1 VSQPVHRIPH
11 PVPLRHP
18 GMAVRLRF
26 AIAAEELRRLVQ
38 NETVRRSAWGRP
50 RISRSYELQFDT
62 PDLALRD
69 HGVALSL
76 RRVSGAWTQAL
87 TEGSPGGSGARAYEW
102 PVRRRALDLSLAST
116 TPLAKLLGKKR
127 IRSDLSAIF
136 STRLRRKA
144 WLLKLDGG
152 ATVGLHLDSG
162 ELAAGG
168 RRERI
173 RDLSIDLTTGAPSF
187 AYGLGL
193 ELMDAVALR
202 LEPRSVTERGY
213 RLLSGKPEPARKA
226 VRPALIPEM
235 TPVEALQR
243 IAATCIGQIQAN
255 EAGFL
260 EGEDPEYL
268 HQLRVG
274 WRRLRSALSM
284 LRDPAWKE
292 ALEPLRPD
300 LRWLSRSLNTAR
312 NWDVFATEM
321 LPPVLRG
328 LSRRAD
334 PSRSR
339 ELAALRRR
347 CNRMRE
353 RYDDTARDAVRSE
366 RYHRLLLKLG
376 RLLAAPT
383 VWSPAERLGG
393 AQRSVRDL
401 AAAALQRRDRKL
413 RKLGRHVVTASA
425 ADRHQVR
432 IEAKKLRYTGEFF
445 VSLFS
450 RKKAKRYAAR
460 LADLQEVLGVV
471 NDAVN
476 SAEMIAEAAHSGKV
490 PLHGNTVE
498 LAAAWLAKIEAEK
511 LSRLRKSWTRFSR
524 QRPFWAGA

>member
-1 VSQPVHRIPH
+1 MPA
-11 PVPLRHP
+11 PVPMRHP
-18 GMAVRLRF
+18 GMAVSLRF
-26 AIAAEELRRLVQ
+26 AIAAEALRRLGR
-38 NETVRRSAWGRP
+38 NETVQRSAWGRP
-50 RISRSYELQFDT
+50 RTGHAYGVHFDT
-62 PDLALRD
+62 EDLALRD
-69 HGVALSL
+69 RGIALSL
-76 RRVSGAWTQAL
+76 RRVSGAWVQTLA
-87 TEGSPGGSGARAYEW
+87 EERPRGSVPRAYEW
-102 PVRRRALDLSLAST
+102 PVSRQTPDLSLAGT
-116 TPLAKLLGKKR
+116 TPSAKLFGKKR
-127 IRSDLSAIF
+127 IRNRLTAIF
-136 STRLRRKA
+136 STRLRRKT
-144 WLLKLDGG
+144 WLLKLDGA

-162 ELAAGG
+162 EIAAGG
-168 RRERI
+168 RRERV
-173 RDLSIDLTTGAPSF
+173 RDLGIELIAGDPSSAYAF
-187 AYGLGL
+187 AL
-193 ELMDAVALR
+193 ELMDTVALR

-213 RLLSGKPEPARKA
+213 RLFSGKPAPPRKA
-226 VRPALIPEM
+226 VRPALTPEM

-243 IAATCIGQIQAN
+243 IAVTCIDQIQAN

-260 EGEDPEYL
+260 EGGDPEYL

-284 LRDPAWKE
+284 LRDPGWKE
-292 ALEPLRPD
+292 GLEPLRPD

-312 NWDVFATEM
+312 NWDVFAIEI
-321 LPPVLRG
+321 LPPVLGG

-339 ELAALRRR
+339 ELTALRRR

-353 RYDDTARDAVRSE
+353 RHDNTARDAVRSE

-383 VWSPAERLGG
+383 VSSPAESLEG

-432 IEAKKLRYTGEFF
+432 IEAKKLRYTSEFF
-445 VSLFS
+445 ASLFAG
-450 RKKAKRYAAR
+450 KKAKRYAAR
-460 LADLQEVLGVV
+460 LADLQEVLGEV

-476 SAEMIAEAAHSGKV
+476 SAEMIAEAAHSGRA

-498 LAAAWLAKIEAEK
+498 LAAAWLAAVEAEK
-511 LSRLRKSWTRFSR
+511 LSRLRKSWMRFSR
-524 QRPFWAGA
+524 QKPFWNRA